1 MSRSAVHMKQH
12 LPSLDGL
19 PLFASDQV
27 LADAIM
33 GPRKFGEWRQAAT
46 LLEAEGLPKID
57 ALMGGRYVPAVR
69 AFFDKQY
76 GLTEK
81 APRPRVDGR
90 EDLGAWNREKPKQR
104 LLRRV

>member
-1 MSRSAVHMKQH
+1 MTRADGRSAK
-12 LPSLDGL
+12 LDGL

-33 GPRKFGEWRQAAT
+33 GPRKIGEWRQAAT

-81 APRPRVDGR
+81 APRSRVDGR